1 IVLVHGGYWRERLTF
16 ELMLPLVPLWTR
28 EGANVANV
36 EYRRGPAAPWP
47 LPLQDVQEAMYTI
60 REHVPGKLIGVGHS
74 VGGQLALLLN
84 TGFDAV
90 VALAPVTDVVKVY
103 YAGLGEEA
111 AAEYFQTSPGA
122 QPGLFASASP
132 INHSLGPTPV
142 LMVHGEN
149 DERVPLCHS
158 WDYARIQWSKKANI
172 DMQLVGDLNHMGCID
187 PSHDIWKSV
196 QTWLRQ
202 NL

>member
-1 IVLVHGGYWRERLTF
+1 MPDSLVYGPHPDQVINLYRNVHAKGKDIDNSNTYTIVLVHGGYWRERLTF

-60 REHVPGKLIGVGHS
+60 REHVPGNLIGVGHS

-132 INHSLGPTPV
+132 INHSLGP
-142 LMVHGEN
+142 
-149 DERVPLCHS
+149 
-158 WDYARIQWSKKANI
+158 
-172 DMQLVGDLNHMGCID
+172 
-187 PSHDIWKSV
+187 
-196 QTWLRQ
+196 
-202 NL
+202 